1 MKILIYALTVSVIFC
16 SNMKEKDIVEFLD
29 AKYSGD
35 TSMVNSFLSEEF
47 LNFHAPFA
55 GLGLNAHYVDEF
67 LLVTEIINDSI
78 MDYINIGDKIHEV
91 NGKVVPEV
99 GIQINGAVGDL
110 QKLVVTKNKDSL
122 FSEINIPLQLLQKK
136 ETINSYLNT
145 IKEYSDLWYEYDL
158 QILDF
163 IHKKEKVFVYYNWE
177 GSLKEKGKVYYFTA
191 VEILTIDKKSRL
203 IIKAETLWNELQFK
217 NQFK

>member
-1 MKILIYALTVSVIFC
+1 MKILICALTVSVIFC
-16 SNMKEKDIVEFLD
+16 SNIKEKDIAEFLD

-35 TSMVNSFLSEEF
+35 TSMVNSFLSKEF

-55 GLGLNAHYVDEF
+55 GLGIKSHYVDGF

-110 QKLVVTKNKDSL
+110 QKLVVTKNRDSL

-163 IHKKEKVFVYYNWE
+163 MYKKEKVFVYYNWE

-191 VEILTIDKKSRL
+191 IEILTIDKKSRL